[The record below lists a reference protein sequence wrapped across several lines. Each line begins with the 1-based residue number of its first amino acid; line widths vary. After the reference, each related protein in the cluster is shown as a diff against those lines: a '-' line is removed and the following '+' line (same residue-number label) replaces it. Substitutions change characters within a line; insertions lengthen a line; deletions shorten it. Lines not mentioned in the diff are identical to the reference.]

1 MWERARY
8 VLLTERKGRPLTA
21 PSVSYKEARSHRCWR
36 VRLADADL
44 AAVAGLVQNRLVL
57 RRLKN
62 LLVFLAFFVTLTVI
76 AFVIYRVFSVVG
88 I

>member
-1 MWERARY
+1 
-8 VLLTERKGRPLTA
+8 
-21 PSVSYKEARSHRCWR
+21 

>member
-1 MWERARY
+1 M
-8 VLLTERKGRPLTA
+8 
-21 PSVSYKEARSHRCWR
+21 
-36 VRLADADL
+36 
-44 AAVAGLVQNRLVL
+44 AGLVQNRLVL